1 MLTAVFSHRHTQS
14 EGEEEEE
21 EGPGEPESEVAG
33 QLDVQAWLLC

>member
-14 EGEEEEE
+14 EGEEEE